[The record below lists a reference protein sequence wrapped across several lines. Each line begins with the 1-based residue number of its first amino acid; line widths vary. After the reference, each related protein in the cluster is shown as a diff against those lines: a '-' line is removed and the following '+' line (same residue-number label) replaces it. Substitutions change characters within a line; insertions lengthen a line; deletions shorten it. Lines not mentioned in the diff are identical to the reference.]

1 MINFNAKILA
11 MAPYKYFTCNTE
23 FGTIRCVLNPLGA
36 ISALTFQDE
45 EDSNRLFITSS
56 GLPIKIDVPEWFS
69 IEYLIKGFR
78 SVDHPLDFGRATDFQ
93 KMVWNA
99 AMSIPYGETVTYSQL
114 AEMVGR
120 PRAQRAV
127 ANALA
132 ANKIA
137 VIVPCHRVI
146 RRDGLPGGYKWGAAR
161 KMALLDFEKKMARKE

>member
-45 EDSNRLFITSS
+45 GDSNSSLRITS

-69 IEYLIKGFR
+69 IEYLIKGFN
-78 SVDHPLDFGRATDFQ
+78 SVDHSLDFGRATDFQ

-99 AMSIPYGETVTYSQL
+99 TMSIPYGKTVTYSQL

-127 ANALA
+127 AKALA
-132 ANKIA
+132 SNNIA

-146 RRDGLPGGYKWGAAR
+146 RRDGLPGGYKWGVAR
-161 KMALLDFEKKMARKE
+161 KMALLNFEKKTARKE